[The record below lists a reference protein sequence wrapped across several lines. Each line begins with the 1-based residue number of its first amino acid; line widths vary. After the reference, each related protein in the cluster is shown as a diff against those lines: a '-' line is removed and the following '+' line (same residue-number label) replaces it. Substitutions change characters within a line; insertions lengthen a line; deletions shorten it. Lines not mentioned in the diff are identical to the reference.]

1 MTISGVSSTA
11 SIMAQQL
18 VNLRTQLDDLQR
30 QLSTGQKVDTYS
42 GISSQAQLLVGLN
55 AQLGAIGSFQ
65 DSNSVVNARLAVAQ
79 STLTQFDSVTQTVQS
94 SAELST
100 YQPGPTGQ
108 TVDQTFASNQ
118 LNQLLNLLN
127 TQADGGRYLFSG
139 AASNQPSVTDMN
151 TIINGTATQAGLKQV
166 ISERNQADLGTNGLG
181 RLVIPGVSA
190 SPASFIGSGATL
202 LADAPARMVG
212 SQDVSGLSSAGGT
225 LMINSQ
231 SITIAAG
238 DSAQTIVN
246 KINLVSGTTNVS
258 AALNQSNQLVLTS
271 ANANTVVDTTGT
283 TAGLQT
289 ELGIPA
295 AAVNPTN
302 LITQGLSGQTLTIQ
316 VGSNAALNITIG
328 TGGGQVSTL
337 AGLQAQLAT
346 LAGGKATVDTGNG
359 NISVTGTSPTDNIS
373 ISGSAALSTFGIP
386 SALTLPSSGT
396 RVSLSED
403 VSPSVF
409 GFKLAAASTTIANAN
424 VTGPTGTPP
433 SVAVDLTQNPII
445 GDTVTFNFNLPDG
458 TTQALTLTAT
468 SSTPPPTNTFL
479 IGATPAATAANLQA
493 ALTTGVQTLADTQL
507 RAASTVE
514 AAHNFFDVDAGQPP
528 QRVLGPPFATATQL
542 TNGTA
547 ANTVA
552 WYTGSMAATAS
563 ARSSVSARVDGS
575 LTVNYGVQAN
585 EQGLRNVIENVAVF
599 AVTSFSQSNPN
610 SSAAYDALAKRVGFA
625 LNSQTGNGVQTTQN
639 IETELAN
646 AQTSIKTATTQQQQ
660 TQATL
665 QDFVQSITGVSNE
678 QVASEILTLQTSLQ
692 ASLQTTAMLSKLS
705 LVNYIST

>member
-1 MTISGVSSTA
+1 MTVIGVSSTA

-18 VNLRTQLDDLQR
+18 VSMRAQLDDLQR

-79 STLTQFDSVTQTVQS
+79 STLTQFDSVAQTVQS
-94 SAELST
+94 GAELST
-100 YQPGPTGQ
+100 YQPGATGQ
-108 TVDQTFASNQ
+108 TVDQTFAANQ

-127 TQADGGRYLFSG
+127 TQADGNRYLFSG
-139 AASNQPSVTDMN
+139 AASSQPAVADMN
-151 TIINGTATQAGLKQV
+151 TIINGTATQAGLKQI
-166 ISERNQADLGTNGLG
+166 ISERNQADLGANGLG
-181 RLVIPGVSA
+181 RLVIPSASA
-190 SPASFIGSGATL
+190 SPANFIGSGATL
-202 LADAPARMVG
+202 QADAPGRIVG
-212 SQDVSGLSSAGGT
+212 SQDVSSLSSAGGN
-225 LMINSQ
+225 LVINGQ
-231 SITIAAG
+231 TITITAG
-238 DSAQTIVN
+238 DNAQTVVN
-246 KINLVSGTTNVS
+246 KVNLVSGTTNVTAS
-258 AALNQSNQLVLTS
+258 LNQSNQLVLTG
-271 ANANTVVDTTGT
+271 ATANTVVDTTGT
-283 TAGLQT
+283 AAGLQT

-295 AAVNPTN
+295 AAANPTN
-302 LITQGLSGQTLTIQ
+302 LMTQGLGGQTLTIQ
-316 VGSNAALNITIG
+316 VGANAPLTITIG
-328 TGGGQVSTL
+328 VGAGQVSTL
-337 AGLQAQLAT
+337 AGLNTALAG
-346 LAGGKATVDTGNG
+346 LAGGTATVDTGNG
-359 NISVTGTSPTDNIS
+359 NISVTGTSPTDNIA
-373 ISGSAALSTFGIP
+373 ISGSAALATFGIP
-386 SALTLPSSGT
+386 SALTLPGPGT

-409 GFKLAAASTTIANAN
+409 GFKLASASSTITNAH
-424 VTGPTGTPP
+424 VTGPTGTPA
-433 SVAVDLTQNPII
+433 SIAVDLTQNPII

-458 TTQALTLTAT
+458 TKQALTLTAT
-468 SSTPPPTNTFL
+468 STTPPPTNTFL

-528 QRVLGPPFATATQL
+528 QRVMGPPFATATQL
-542 TNGTA
+542 TNGTS

-563 ARSSVSARVDGS
+563 ARSSISARVDSS
-575 LTVNYGVQAN
+575 LSVNYGVQAN
-585 EQGLRNVIENVAVF
+585 EQGLRNVIENIAVF

-625 LNSQTGNGVQTTQN
+625 LNSQAGNGVQTTQN

-646 AQTSIKTATTQQQQ
+646 AQTSIKTATTQQTQ

-665 QDFVQSITGVSNE
+665 QDFVQGITGVSNE
-678 QVASEILTLQTSLQ
+678 QVAAEILTLQTSLQ

-705 LVNYIST
+705 LVNYIQG